1 MVVSWCGVR
10 NARIPP
16 MRTVDEEI
24 LHRLEPLE
32 THRIYGWCN
41 LFFGKM
47 VWELLRQ
54 VLGLGLG
61 LSV

>member
-1 MVVSWCGVR
+1 
-10 NARIPP
+10 

-24 LHRLEPLE
+24 LHHLEPPE

-47 VWELLRQ
+47 AWELLRQ

-61 LSV
+61 FSV